1 MLCLVPMIVLCVEGS
16 IGLRL
21 EGTGLTK
28 ESTGLGGSQLGKVK
42 ATVKKELMEARSG
55 GEEVGDEKEEVER
68 GNERRKKKRRL
79 CRGKTKGAA
88 FKVSGTLCSQQ

>member
-68 GNERRKKKRRL
+68 GSERRKKKRRL

>member
-1 MLCLVPMIVLCVEGS
+1 M
-16 IGLRL
+16 
-21 EGTGLTK
+21 TK

-42 ATVKKELMEARSG
+42 ATVKKELLEARSG
-55 GEEVGDEKEEVER
+55 DEEVGDEKEEVER

>member
-68 GNERRKKKRRL
+68 GNERRNKKRRL

>member
-42 ATVKKELMEARSG
+42 ATVKKELLEARRG
-55 GEEVGDEKEEVER
+55 DEKVGDEKEEVER

>member
-42 ATVKKELMEARSG
+42 ATVKKELLEARSG
-55 GEEVGDEKEEVER
+55 DEEEKVER

>member
-28 ESTGLGGSQLGKVK
+28 ASTGLGGSQLGKVK
-42 ATVKKELMEARSG
+42 ATVKKELLEARSG
-55 GEEVGDEKEEVER
+55 DEEVGDEKEEVER

>member
-42 ATVKKELMEARSG
+42 ATVKKELSEARSG
-55 GEEVGDEKEEVER
+55 DGEVGDKKEEVER